1 MNVEYFISKRIVSAK
16 ENKNVFS
23 RPIIRVTIS
32 AIALSVAVMLIS
44 LSVLEGF
51 QSEVTNKVVS
61 FGSHIQIAPYQS
73 VDDKTKSPLELT
85 DKFIKSVSTNKEVSE
100 IHPIVYDFAL
110 VKTNTDFL
118 GINLKG
124 VAKTYNW
131 ENIEDKIT
139 QGVGVNSDSSILISE
154 QIAGK
159 LNLQLGDKIRVYFPS
174 VKNERVNVRPFYVC
188 GLYNSSMS
196 EFDESMTFVSI
207 NKLQKVKSWSEKE
220 VSLIEIHLFDFS
232 DVEWVT
238 KYLSVSVEDYY
249 NKNVKSIHQLYPQIF
264 DWLKLQ
270 DVNVMVIILLMLLVA
285 GVNIISSLLI
295 LILEKTS
302 FIGILKSMGVS
313 NWSVRKIF
321 LYNAMYL
328 VSKGL
333 LWGNFIAFMLLFVQ
347 YQFEIISLDES
358 TYYMS
363 TIPISFNLTSIFLLN
378 IGTLITCLLMMILPT
393 IVITKISVVKAIR
406 FH

>member
-139 QGVGVNSDSSILISE
+139 QGVSVNSDSSILISE

-207 NKLQKVKSWSEKE
+207 NKLQKVKSWFEKE

-232 DVEWVT
+232 DVERVT

-270 DVNVMVIILLMLLVA
+270 DVNVMVIIFLMLLVA

-363 TIPISFNLTSIFLLN
+363 TIPISFNLSSIFLLN

>member
-23 RPIIRVTIS
+23 RPIIRITIS

-44 LSVLEGF
+44 LSILEGF

-61 FGSHIQIAPYQS
+61 FASHIQIAPYQN
-73 VDDKTKSPLELT
+73 VDDKTKAPLHLT
-85 DKFIKSVSTNKEVSE
+85 DKFLSSVSNAKEVSE
-100 IHPIVYDFAL
+100 IHPVVYDFAL

-124 VAKTYNW
+124 VADTYNW
-131 ENIEDKIT
+131 DNIKDKIT
-139 QGVGVNSDSSILISE
+139 EGELLNSDSSILISE
-154 QIAGK
+154 QIADK

-174 VKNERVNVRPFYVC
+174 LKNKRANVRVFYVC
-188 GLYNSSMS
+188 GFYNSSMS
-196 EFDESMTFVSI
+196 EFDESMTFVNI
-207 NKLQKVKSWSEKE
+207 RKLQKVKSWSEME
-220 VSLIEIHLFDFS
+220 VSLLEVQVSDFS
-232 DVEWVT
+232 DVERVAES
-238 KYLSVSVEDYY
+238 LSVSVDDYY
-249 NKNVKSIHQLYPQIF
+249 NKKVRSIQQLYPQIF

-270 DVNVMVIILLMLLVA
+270 DVNVRVIILLMLLVA
-285 GVNIISSLLI
+285 GVNIVSSLLI

-321 LYNAMYL
+321 LYNSMYL

-333 LWGNFIAFMLLFVQ
+333 FWGNLIAFVLLFVQ
-347 YQFEIISLDES
+347 YQWEIISLDES

-363 TIPISFNLTSIFLLN
+363 TIPISFNIVSIFLLN

-393 IVITKISVVKAIR
+393 IVITKISAVKAIR
-406 FH
+406 FQ

>member
-1 MNVEYFISKRIVSAK
+1 
-16 ENKNVFS
+16 
-23 RPIIRVTIS
+23 
-32 AIALSVAVMLIS
+32 
-44 LSVLEGF
+44 
-51 QSEVTNKVVS
+51 
-61 FGSHIQIAPYQS
+61 
-73 VDDKTKSPLELT
+73 
-85 DKFIKSVSTNKEVSE
+85 
-100 IHPIVYDFAL
+100 
-110 VKTNTDFL
+110 
-118 GINLKG
+118 
-124 VAKTYNW
+124 
-131 ENIEDKIT
+131 
-139 QGVGVNSDSSILISE
+139 
-154 QIAGK
+154 
-159 LNLQLGDKIRVYFPS
+159 
-174 VKNERVNVRPFYVC
+174 
-188 GLYNSSMS
+188 MS

-232 DVEWVT
+232 DVERVT

>member
-232 DVEWVT
+232 DVERVT

>member
-73 VDDKTKSPLELT
+73 VDDKIKSPLELT

-232 DVEWVT
+232 DVERVT

>member
-23 RPIIRVTIS
+23 RPIIRITIS

-44 LSVLEGF
+44 LSILEGF
-51 QSEVTNKVVS
+51 QSEVTNKVIS
-61 FGSHIQIAPYQS
+61 FGSHIQIAPYQN
-73 VDDKTKSPLELT
+73 VEEKTKSPLQLT
-85 DKFIKSVSTNKEVSE
+85 DKFITSVSNAKEVSE
-100 IHPIVYDFAL
+100 IHPIVYDYAL

-124 VAKTYNW
+124 VAVNYNW
-131 ENIEDKIT
+131 ENIKDKIT
-139 QGVGVNSDSSILISE
+139 DGKLLSSDSSILISE
-154 QIAGK
+154 QIADK

-174 VKNERVNVRPFYVC
+174 INNERVNVRPFYVC
-188 GLYNSSMS
+188 GLYNSYML
-196 EFDESMTFVSI
+196 EFDENMTFVSI

-220 VSLIEIHLFDFS
+220 VSLVEIQVSDFS
-232 DVEWVT
+232 DVERVT
-238 KYLSVSVEDYY
+238 ESLSISVDDYY
-249 NKNVKSIHQLYPQIF
+249 NKKVRSIHQLYPQIF

-270 DVNVMVIILLMLLVA
+270 DVNVSVIILLMLLVA
-285 GVNIISSLLI
+285 VVNIVSSLLI

-321 LYNAMYL
+321 LYNSMYL

-333 LWGNFIAFMLLFVQ
+333 LWGNFIAFVLLFVQ
-347 YQFEIISLDES
+347 YQFELISLDES

-363 TIPISFNLTSIFLLN
+363 TIPVSFNFASVLLLN
-378 IGTLITCLLMMILPT
+378 IGTLIICLLMMILPT
-393 IVITKISVVKAIR
+393 IVITKISAVKAIR
-406 FH
+406 FQ

>member
-1 MNVEYFISKRIVSAK
+1 M
-16 ENKNVFS
+16 
-23 RPIIRVTIS
+23 
-32 AIALSVAVMLIS
+32 
-44 LSVLEGF
+44 
-51 QSEVTNKVVS
+51 
-61 FGSHIQIAPYQS
+61 
-73 VDDKTKSPLELT
+73 
-85 DKFIKSVSTNKEVSE
+85 SE

-110 VKTNTDFL
+110 VKTNSDFL

-124 VAKTYNW
+124 VAKNYNW

-232 DVEWVT
+232 DVERVT